1 MQGGV
6 DHQHEPRRAAES
18 GTDPDVLAAGEEFRF
33 EANNREE
40 IYGCITRA
48 LAGAGVWPAEAGG
61 QGAFEERSCPRRG
74 TQSPHP
80 EGPLPAASE
89 AAPDGGDPPLPR
101 RTHRAPAGLVRH
113 ERRGD
118 RGRRRVRS
126 RDVVQNKITHRQL
139 ARCRNLHC
147 TQLRPHLPRSCLYFS
162 VWAVHGATG
171 SSRRERR
178 GCKIQCCHATTADR
192 H

>member
-1 MQGGV
+1 MQGV

-18 GTDPDVLAAGEEFRF
+18 GTDPDVLAADEEFRF

-61 QGAFEERSCPRRG
+61 QGAFEERSCPRRE

-126 RDVVQNKITHRQL
+126 RDVVQNKITTGNWPGVEICTVPNYAPTYLDHVCISVSGPCMVPR
-139 ARCRNLHC
+139 AHC
-147 TQLRPHLPRSCLYFS
+147 
-162 VWAVHGATG
+162 
-171 SSRRERR
+171 RRERR